1 MRTAPTPRLSRT
13 ERLALPNPDPE
24 SFRGTEVAIVLPTLN
39 EEGGLTSTFR
49 QIPLGPL
56 TAAGWKVRP
65 LVVDGG
71 STDRTREVARE
82 LGIPVLHQRTSG
94 KGGAIRE
101 SLAWLREAGVRHVV
115 VLDAD
120 STYPGDMVGR
130 VLELLRSGA
139 GLVVGVRQP
148 LRDKPVAI
156 RDMIHR
162 AGNAFL
168 NYVAGQVSGH
178 TVLDLCSGFWGLDLQ
193 SGADQRLYSIGFEI
207 EAELFLG
214 AYRSGVPVVQI
225 PIPYSD
231 RIGVAKL
238 RAVRDGGRIFVT
250 ILRQARV
257 GALSAPVRSQ
267 SQASSSLAREVLS
280 ACFVHGGRDLVVVAD
295 RSRRAE
301 AQLLMDHMVGTEIS
315 ASLVLRSTPSAP
327 AGPVASASISDAGR
341 AMVVTFPPSSAQ
353 DPKGLPPTQLFLR
366 GTDAAIQLLLSE
378 PKWLPAAS
386 PSGLPPAAGA
396 HVSGGFM
403 FEPKEAAITPGR
415 GFFRS
420 LLAAPGIDLE
430 MLFMNANGL
439 AGTVI
444 RDPSTFPESAPK
456 DRGSSVLETEREF
469 ATQ

>member
-1 MRTAPTPRLSRT
+1 MRTTPIPRLSRT

-24 SFRGTEVAIVLPTLN
+24 SFRGIEVAIVLPTLN

-82 LGIPVLHQRTSG
+82 LGIPVLHQRSSG

-120 STYPGDMVGR
+120 STYPGEMVGR

-148 LRDKPVAI
+148 LRDKPVTI

-238 RAVRDGGRIFVT
+238 RAVRDGARIFVT
-250 ILRQARV
+250 ILRQARAGV
-257 GALSAPVRSQ
+257 LVASPR

-327 AGPVASASISDAGR
+327 AGQAASASVSDAGR
-341 AMVVTFPPSSAQ
+341 AMVVTFPPSSAL
-353 DPKGLPPTQLFLR
+353 DPKTLPPTQLFLR

-378 PKWLPAAS
+378 PKWLPAVS
-386 PSGLPPAAGA
+386 PSGLPPAAGP
-396 HVSGGFM
+396 HISGGFR
-403 FEPKEAAITPGR
+403 FEPKQATITPGR

-444 RDPSTFPESAPK
+444 RDPSSFTESAPK
-456 DRGSSVLETEREF
+456 DRGGSVLETEREL

>member
-1 MRTAPTPRLSRT
+1 MRTAPNPRLSRL

-24 SFRGTEVAIVLPTLN
+24 SFRGVEVAVVLPTLN
-39 EEGGLTSTFR
+39 EEGGLEKTFR

-56 TAAGWKVRP
+56 TSAGWKVRP

-71 STDRTREVARE
+71 STDRTKEVARE
-82 LGIPVLHQRTSG
+82 LGIPVLHQRSSG

-101 SLAWLREAGVRHVV
+101 SLAWLRAAGVRHVV

-120 STYPGDMVGR
+120 STYPGEMVGR

-148 LRDKPVAI
+148 LRDKPVAV

-168 NYVAGQVSGH
+168 NYIAGQVSGH
-178 TVLDLCSGFWGLDLQ
+178 TVLDLCSGFWGLDLE
-193 SGADQRLYSIGFEI
+193 SGADQKLYSLGFEV

-238 RAVRDGGRIFVT
+238 RAVRDGAKIFVT
-250 ILRQARV
+250 ILRQARGRIV
-257 GALSAPVRSQ
+257 YSPARSQ
-267 SQASSSLAREVLS
+267 ANSSLAREVLS

-301 AQLLMDHMVGTEIS
+301 AQLLLDRMAGTEIS
-315 ASLVLRSTPSAP
+315 ASLVLRSGLGGHGSAVP
-327 AGPVASASISDAGR
+327 AGSAGDR
-341 AMVVTFPPSSAQ
+341 ARSMVVTFPPSSTLEPSAQ
-353 DPKGLPPTQLFLR
+353 PPTEFFLR
-366 GTDAAIQLLLSE
+366 GTDASIQLLLSE
-378 PKWLPAAS
+378 PRWLPGGAS
-386 PSGLPPAAGA
+386 SAIPRGAGA
-396 HVSGGFM
+396 SRSGGFR
-403 FEPKEAAITPGR
+403 FEPKEATITPGR
-415 GFFRS
+415 GFLRS
-420 LLAAPGIDLE
+420 LLTAPGIDLE

-439 AGTVI
+439 DGTVI
-444 RDPSTFPESAPK
+444 RDLPRFAERSPS
-456 DRGSSVLETEREF
+456 DGGSSVLESERDL
-469 ATQ
+469 ATH

>member
-1 MRTAPTPRLSRT
+1 MRTAPTPRLSRL

-24 SFRGTEVAIVLPTLN
+24 SFRGVDVAVVLPTLN
-39 EEGGLTSTFR
+39 EEGGLATTFR
-49 QIPLGPL
+49 QIAFGPL
-56 TAAGWKVRP
+56 LAAGWRIRP

-71 STDRTREVARE
+71 STDRTLEVARE
-82 LGIPVLHQRTSG
+82 LDIPVLHQRSSG

-101 SLAWLREAGVRHVV
+101 SLAWLRAAGVRHVV

-120 STYPGDMVGR
+120 STYPGEMVGR

-193 SGADQRLYSIGFEI
+193 SGADQRLHSVGFEI

-238 RAVRDGGRIFVT
+238 RAVRDGARIFVT
-250 ILRQARV
+250 ILRRAR
-257 GALSAPVRSQ
+257 GRIAYSPVRSQ
-267 SQASSSLAREVLS
+267 ANSSLAREVLS
-280 ACFVHGGRDLVVVAD
+280 ACFVHGGRDLVVIAD
-295 RSRRAE
+295 RSRRVE
-301 AQLLMDHMVGTEIS
+301 AQLLMDRMAGTEIS
-315 ASLVLRSTPSAP
+315 ASLVLRSTPTE
-327 AGPVASASISDAGR
+327 IDAVFPSGATADSGN
-341 AMVVTFPPSSAQ
+341 AMVVTFPPSARPSTAVQ
-353 DPKGLPPTQLFLR
+353 PPTELFLR
-366 GTDAAIQLLLSE
+366 GTNSAIQLLLSE
-378 PKWLPAAS
+378 PQWLPRGAA
-386 PSGLPPAAGA
+386 PVKTAGA
-396 HVSGGFM
+396 LASHSGGFM
-403 FEPKEAAITPGR
+403 FEPKEATITPGR
-415 GFFRS
+415 GFLRS
-420 LLAAPGIDLE
+420 LLAAPGIELE

-444 RDPSTFPESAPK
+444 RDPPEVPGIRFS
-456 DRGSSVLETEREF
+456 DRGSSVREAERDL